1 MEKYSDLGTDEIHK
15 RHSIFVETIDNKVS
29 RSKVMDQAIIDRYLI
44 QGVIT
49 LSQHQ
54 SAEVIMAN
62 ASGSGIY
69 AKTQNWDNQTFGGIP
84 ERIPRGIFALGNLL
98 KVIEKNTSALHSSLV
113 EEVVCKN
120 KDVSE
125 SEDKMKLLGEGL
137 DAITQH
143 IYAPRKNPMKRFK

>member
-1 MEKYSDLGTDEIHK
+1 M
-15 RHSIFVETIDNKVS
+15 
-29 RSKVMDQAIIDRYLI
+29 
-44 QGVIT
+44 
-49 LSQHQ
+49 
-54 SAEVIMAN
+54 
-62 ASGSGIY
+62 
-69 AKTQNWDNQTFGGIP
+69 
-84 ERIPRGIFALGNLL
+84 

-120 KDVSE
+120 TDVSE